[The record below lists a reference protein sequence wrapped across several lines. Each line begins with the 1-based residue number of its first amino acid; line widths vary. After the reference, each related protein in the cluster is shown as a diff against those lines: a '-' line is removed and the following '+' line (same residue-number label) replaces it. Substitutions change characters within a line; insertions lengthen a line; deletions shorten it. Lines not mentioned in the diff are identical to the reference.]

1 MEQIHENNTID
12 LAQLLKLL
20 RRHIGSLLIWSLGF
34 AIIAWG
40 VSSFMIQPKYSAS
53 TQLLVNQKTDEKN
66 IGAAYTLQ
74 QANMQVITTY
84 KDIVTS
90 PKILKAASKQLA
102 NPVKVV
108 KEAVPAK
115 YETLAD
121 GTKKLVKKAQPAVLE
136 RSGKSYTISATELSK
151 AISVST
157 QQQSQVFSIKATS
170 DTPEKAQ
177 AEANAVAQTFKT
189 EIPEIMSVNNVTVIA
204 DANNGTQTFPNVRLF
219 TIAGFV
225 LGFVICLFVIILKEM
240 LNTTVRDDEFMTK
253 TLGLTNL
260 GQIDYYHLSNS
271 FKITRV
277 TKSPSSSR
285 IRSRR
290 V

>member
-1 MEQIHENNTID
+1 
-12 LAQLLKLL
+12 
-20 RRHIGSLLIWSLGF
+20 
-34 AIIAWG
+34 
-40 VSSFMIQPKYSAS
+40 
-53 TQLLVNQKTDEKN
+53 
-66 IGAAYTLQ
+66 
-74 QANMQVITTY
+74 MQVITTY

-260 GQIDYYHLSNS
+260 GQIDHYHLSNS